1 MAAQIE
7 EQEPE
12 LSSGL
17 SAEDIVDLCERRM
30 NDYDIR
36 DRAYETYA
44 NYYFGRQP
52 GMGSPSVRATNSQGR
67 PLLRDVES
75 SAEPGEYRSQRLA
88 PIVDD
93 YQALL
98 GRMPSSRVE
107 PPDHEQ
113 SGINAGEKL
122 TKYLVSTHELSRMDR
137 QQADMGW
144 MLPCLGDSLYMLDI
158 AKVDRAWRVVWNVV
172 DPRSAYP
179 KFMSG
184 YRRFDILDLILREYW
199 DPYEAK
205 ARFGS
210 HVVEDLDQGRVAV
223 TIYVSQFERT
233 VVVGGKRRAE
243 IVRKTPWNLPFCPAV
258 WVFNK
263 VNGGFAQ
270 SDIAQSLIQQ
280 DALDFL
286 TQLFLDGAVISTYG
300 VPVVKGSSSIGAD
313 GIVTGPGAPPVV
325 TGPEGDF
332 KYVAPVTD
340 LGSIRFGI
348 DAMQHE
354 IFAAT
359 GSSEA
364 RQTGQLHSSIQTGR
378 ATHAAQGPQA
388 TRIEL
393 RQQELGAAIQIT
405 NAMTLEMQ
413 EKAPHLG
420 HQTFEIFGRIRGKSF
435 LEKFNPKD
443 DINGWYRNS
452 VQWEELVGM
461 NSQQKG
467 AVASELKAAKVIS
480 NRRAMEIVGIDDPH
494 GMQQEIEADL
504 LQEAEL
510 QARLQGI
517 IQGAGQPGGSPA
529 AGPPAGGGGLAPS
542 PQAPAGGPPPP
553 RQIARPL
560 GLGADKSP
568 QGLATGV
575 PKGFNREAVT
585 KALQLVADKLMGTV
599 AVVGDLAVKGEG
611 QHIEVLI
618 SDYKDF
624 GKVAPA
630 LRLLDPEA
638 KIRAVPEAKWPSEA
652 VRVI

>member
-7 EQEPE
+7 QLPDLDE
-12 LSSGL
+12 GL
-17 SAEDIVDLCERRM
+17 DAFTIIEMCERRM
-30 NDYDIR
+30 NQYAGRDVDYDTFAR
-36 DRAYETYA
+36 
-44 NYYFGRQP
+44 YYFGKQS
-52 GMGSPSVRATNSQGR
+52 GMGSPSAKAMNSQGR
-67 PLLRDVES
+67 PLLRDS
-75 SAEPGEYRSQRLA
+75 DSYGAGDGEYRSQRLA

-98 GRMPSSRVE
+98 GRMPASRVE
-107 PPDHEQ
+107 PPDHEAA
-113 SGINAGEKL
+113 GIAAGQKM

-144 MLPCLGDSLYMLDI
+144 MLPCLGDSMYMLDI
-158 AKVDRAWRVVWNVV
+158 AKIDRAWRVVWNVV
-172 DPRSAYP
+172 DPRCAYP
-179 KFMSG
+179 KFRSG
-184 YRRFDILDLILREYW
+184 YRRFEILDLILREYW

-210 HVVEDLDQGRVAV
+210 DVIQDLDQGRVPV
-223 TIYVSQFERT
+223 TIYVSQFERV

-243 IVRKTPWNLPFCPAV
+243 VVQRTPWKLPFCPAV

-263 VNGGFAQ
+263 VNGGMAQ
-270 SDIAQSLIQQ
+270 SDIAQSLVQQ
-280 DALDFL
+280 DALDFT
-286 TQLFLDGAVISTYG
+286 TQLGLDGLVISTYG
-300 VPVVKGSSSIGAD
+300 VPVVKGPSSVGAD
-313 GIVTGPGAPPVV
+313 GIVTGPGAPPITV
-325 TGPEGDF
+325 GPDGDF
-332 KYVAPVTD
+332 KYVAPTTD
-340 LGSIRFGI
+340 LSAIKYLK
-348 DAMQHE
+348 DALEQE

-393 RQQELGAAIQIT
+393 RQQELGAAFQIA

-420 HQTFEIFGRIRGKSF
+420 NQTFEIYGRIRGKSF
-435 LEKFNPKD
+435 IEKFKPKD

-452 VQWEELVGM
+452 VQWEEMVGM

-494 GMQQEIEADL
+494 GMQEEIEADL
-504 LQEAEL
+504 IHEAEM
-510 QARLQGI
+510 QARVQGI
-517 IQGAGQPGGSPA
+517 MQGAQGGAP
-529 AGPPAGGGGLAPS
+529 GGGGPPGGAPTGG
-542 PQAPAGGPPPP
+542 PGPTGGPPPP
-553 RQIARPL
+553 TMIARPP
-560 GLGADKSP
+560 GMGADRQGAP
-568 QGLATGV
+568 QGLPTGV
-575 PKGFNREAVT
+575 PKGVNRDAVT
-585 KALQLVADKLMGTV
+585 KALQLVADKLTGTV
-599 AVVGDLAVKGEG
+599 AVVGEMALVGEG
-611 QHIEVLI
+611 SHIEVLI

-624 GKVAPA
+624 GKVSPV
-630 LRLLDPEA
+630 LRALDPKA
-638 KIRAVPEAKWPSEA
+638 SIKAVPEGKWPSEA

>member
-1 MAAQIE
+1 MAQIADL
-7 EQEPE
+7 PE
-12 LSSGL
+12 LDTGL
-17 SAEDIVDLCERRM
+17 DAETIIEMCERRM
-30 NDYDIR
+30 TQYAIR
-36 DRAYETYA
+36 DQAYSVYA
-44 NYYFGRQP
+44 NYYFGKQS
-52 GMGSPSVRATNSQGR
+52 GMGAPSVKAANSQGR
-67 PLLRDVES
+67 PLMRDS
-75 SAEPGEYRSQRLA
+75 DLIAGDGEYRSQRLA

-107 PPDHEQ
+107 PPDHEP
-113 SGINAGEKL
+113 SGIEAGQKM

-144 MLPCLGDSLYMLDI
+144 MVPCLGDSLYMLDI
-158 AKVDRAWRVVWNVV
+158 AKIDRAWRVVWNVV
-172 DPRSAYP
+172 DPRCAYP

-210 HVVEDLDQGRVAV
+210 HVIEDLDQGMVPV
-223 TIYVSQFERT
+223 TIYVSQFERV

-243 IVRKTPWNLPFCPAV
+243 VVQRTPWKLPFCPAV

-286 TQLFLDGAVISTYG
+286 MQLFLDGAVISTHG

-313 GIVTGPGAPPVV
+313 GIVTGPGAPPITV
-325 TGPEGDF
+325 GPDGDF

-340 LGSIRFGI
+340 LGSIRYGM
-348 DAMQHE
+348 DTLEQE
-354 IFAAT
+354 IYSAT
-359 GSSEA
+359 GSSQA

-388 TRIEL
+388 TRVEL
-393 RQQELGAAIQIT
+393 RQQELGAAIQIA

-420 HQTFEIFGRIRGKSF
+420 SQTFEIYGRIRGKSF
-435 LEKFNPKD
+435 MEKFKPKD
-443 DINGWYRNS
+443 DINGWYRNR

-467 AVASELKAAKVIS
+467 AVANELKAGQIVSK
-480 NRRAMEIVGIDDPH
+480 RRAMEIAGVDDPH
-494 GMQQEIEADL
+494 GMQEEIEADL
-504 LQEAEL
+504 LHDAEL
-510 QARLQGI
+510 QARVQGI
-517 IQGAGQPGGSPA
+517 MQGAQGGAPGGGGPPGGAPSGGPGPSG
-529 AGPPAGGGGLAPS
+529 GPPAPK
-542 PQAPAGGPPPP
+542 
-553 RQIARPL
+553 QIARPP
-560 GLGADKSP
+560 GLGADKP
-568 QGLATGV
+568 GAQGPPTGV
-575 PKGFNREAVT
+575 PKGVNREAIT
-585 KALQLVADKLMGTV
+585 KALQLVEAKLKGTV
-599 AVVGDLAVKGEG
+599 AVVGEIAAMGEG

-618 SDYKDF
+618 SDYKDY
-624 GKVAPA
+624 GIVSPILKA
-630 LRLLDPEA
+630 LDDKA
-638 KIRAVPEAKWPSEA
+638 SIKAVPENKWPDEA